1 MKAQLIQGGR
11 QYLGVSVY
19 NQFSMSKPT
28 IPSATVVHTTGQTHI
43 GALAGF
49 GAVVGAVVRGCFL
62 TLGGCS
68 PSAGGS
74 GEISTVQGDGGLG
87 SGSGCGID
95 EG

>member
-19 NQFSMSKPT
+19 NQFSVSKPT

-62 TLGGCS
+62 TPGGCS
-68 PSAGGS
+68 PSAGGARAKS
-74 GEISTVQGDGGLG
+74 PQCRVMVGWALGLAVV
-87 SGSGCGID
+87 
-95 EG
+95 